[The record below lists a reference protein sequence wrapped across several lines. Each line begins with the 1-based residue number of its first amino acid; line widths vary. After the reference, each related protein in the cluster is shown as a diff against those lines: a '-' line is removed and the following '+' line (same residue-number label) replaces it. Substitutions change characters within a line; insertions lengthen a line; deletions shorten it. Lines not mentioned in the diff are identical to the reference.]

1 MRINN
6 NNLKIFLIVVFSS
19 IILLKFIYIFIS
31 DYFNAAIFV
40 GGDAYGMFKQSILYG
55 KNIIY
60 PSLDNPLTYFYF
72 VLGKFYYLTFQN
84 YIWASTIS
92 IIAWVISFIYLF
104 KSMKLLQF
112 SPKNIFIAAIIFSFT
127 PSIFTITSTTL
138 REVWQL
144 LFVNMLL
151 YYFIKFHLNQK
162 KFLFT
167 LSVFI
172 ILTLILYVLHR
183 ALIIFGLFS
192 ILLIFYL
199 LFLKIKIKNIY
210 IPLFFIIS
218 FILLLLFYVFFSNFY
233 IDYGWAQLKKGIPL
247 AVQQYQQGLIN
258 SAPVARGN
266 YINQSSITIYIDLLK
281 IIPFNFLQYLFEPI
295 FSYTKINSVK
305 DIVAVCENLI
315 RLFLIILFL
324 YKFNFKNTVFLYI
337 FILYLSIEIL
347 WSVGTVNWGTAIR
360 HHIPSIGLLIMCS
373 LYNNHVKLSTLK

>member
-6 NNLKIFLIVVFSS
+6 NNLNIFLIVVFSS

-31 DYFNAAIFV
+31 DYFNTAIFV
-40 GGDAYGMFKQSILYG
+40 GGDAYGLFKESILYG
-55 KNIIY
+55 KNIKY
-60 PSLDNPLTYFYF
+60 PSSDNPLTYFFF
-72 VLGKFYYLTFQN
+72 VLGKFYFFTFQN

-92 IIAWVISFIYLF
+92 IIAWFISFIYLF

-112 SPKNIFIAAIIFSFT
+112 SPQNIFIAVIIFSFT

-151 YYFIKFHLNQK
+151 YYFIKFHFNHK

-167 LSVFI
+167 LSLFI
-172 ILTLILYVLHR
+172 ILTVIFYVLHR

-192 ILLIFYL
+192 IILIFYV
-199 LFLKIKIKNIY
+199 LFLRIKIKNIY

-233 IDYGWAQLKKGIPL
+233 IDYGWSQLKKGIPL
-247 AVQQYQQGLIN
+247 AVQQYQQGVIN
-258 SAPVARGN
+258 SAPLARGN
-266 YINQSSITIYIDLLK
+266 YINQVSITNYIDLL
-281 IIPFNFLQYLFEPI
+281 IMIPFNFLQYLFEPI
-295 FSYTKINSVK
+295 FSFSKINSIK
-305 DIVAVCENLI
+305 DIVAVSENLI

-324 YKFNFKNTVFLYI
+324 YKFNFKHTVFLYI
-337 FILYLSIEIL
+337 FILYVFIELL
-347 WSVGTVNWGTAIR
+347 WSLGTINWGTALR
-360 HHIPSIGLLIMCS
+360 HHVPSIGLLIMCS
-373 LYNNHVKLSTLK
+373 LYNNHIKLNS